1 MKRFLSSNS
10 LRKPSFSVITAKERQ
25 SLNRTSL
32 SLYKILLKVISRDD
46 ASKSGF
52 ILLQPA
58 VNSRDYGQAKIV
70 DATKSLLWTN
80 QVSQRQKVTNEELC
94 ANILSFSKVRTE
106 EVGERDETKVVG
118 NFDELF
124 GIAVDEND
132 ANDENDNDSNQD
144 LDAIDLSLY
153 VSHLD
158 LKNAIR
164 KGFEAGQ
171 DIDKALEKIDIIRM
185 QKVAIDSINLLEDQ
199 KLMWDRTSI
208 STDEKKGIRVI
219 AVSRC
224 IGVSTGGHPGL
235 NEAPTVRHKFA
246 YRIRIENFNE
256 PGSDK
261 SVNVQLLGR
270 KWRIEEDEDAED
282 SNKVMKVDAP
292 TTGAVGHLPVIRPGE
307 AFEYISGC
315 DLHTLTGTLSGSFY
329 MTEVDDDA
337 ESCQVGDPTNAFDLP
352 KERHFEMEVLPVKLV
367 ADEV

>member
-80 QVSQRQKVTNEELC
+80 QVSQRQKITNEELC

-199 KLMWDRTSI
+199 KLM
-208 STDEKKGIRVI
+208 
-219 AVSRC
+219 
-224 IGVSTGGHPGL
+224 
-235 NEAPTVRHKFA
+235 
-246 YRIRIENFNE
+246 
-256 PGSDK
+256 
-261 SVNVQLLGR
+261 
-270 KWRIEEDEDAED
+270 
-282 SNKVMKVDAP
+282 
-292 TTGAVGHLPVIRPGE
+292 
-307 AFEYISGC
+307 
-315 DLHTLTGTLSGSFY
+315 
-329 MTEVDDDA
+329 
-337 ESCQVGDPTNAFDLP
+337 
-352 KERHFEMEVLPVKLV
+352 
-367 ADEV
+367 